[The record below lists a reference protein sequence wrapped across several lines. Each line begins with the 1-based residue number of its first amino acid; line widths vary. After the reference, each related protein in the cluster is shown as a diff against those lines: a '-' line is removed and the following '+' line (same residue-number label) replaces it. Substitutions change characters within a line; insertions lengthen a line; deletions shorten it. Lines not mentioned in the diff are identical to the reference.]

1 MITTANDEKIKNIK
15 KIVDDIANKKA
26 EKLVLGAQRLA
37 ESEIKKQKELLEVET
52 NLKIRQ
58 AEAEAEKTKM
68 QEILECEAVKKKNL
82 VAQRNYVAQKTFA
95 ELEFKLQEYVSSPE
109 YIKNEKEKL
118 VNLKDMFADEGTIMF
133 VKSADVENFKKI
145 VKEVFKAEVQ
155 VRVDEKIRFG
165 GFALKNENKKL
176 GVDLLLDS
184 ALEEEKK
191 QFFSFAGLTIA

>member
-26 EKLVLGAQRLA
+26 EKLVLGAQKLA
-37 ESEIKKQKELLEVET
+37 ESEIKRQKELLEVET

-145 VKEVFKAEVQ
+145 VKEVFKTEVQ

-191 QFFSFAGLTIA
+191 QFFSFAGLKIA